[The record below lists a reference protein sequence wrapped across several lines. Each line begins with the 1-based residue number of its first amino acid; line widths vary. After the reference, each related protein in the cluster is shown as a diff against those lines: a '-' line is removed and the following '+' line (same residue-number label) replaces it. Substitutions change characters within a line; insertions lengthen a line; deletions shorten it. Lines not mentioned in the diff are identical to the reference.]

1 MHVPGSVA
9 LAGRTYPAMSVATVL
24 LNLIAVAMLSL
35 TLLTWRPDNNP
46 RSVLVALLLTSAA
59 ALVWTLVRGVLLEQ
73 RDVAVMVALAFGAL
87 AALTWGTDREL
98 AAFANGS
105 SAPMLSVF
113 AVWFLAIGLARV
125 IAYAGTAVWGLAI
138 ASHSDETLLVPAVT
152 VAVQVVVATEV
163 LGRLRARLDL
173 LARTDEL
180 TGALNRRGAHALVT
194 QHLARR
200 ARLGTPLTVLAL
212 DVDDLRAINNRDGHP
227 AGDAMLRAIVD
238 HLRSGLRPGDE
249 VGRLGGDE
257 FLVVLPGADHGVGDV
272 VARRL
277 AEGAPAS
284 WSVGVAEA
292 RADDDPAALLARAD
306 ARMYERKQ
314 ARRGLDQA

>member
-1 MHVPGSVA
+1 MPGSVVV
-9 LAGRTYPAMSVATVL
+9 AGRRYPAMTVATVL
-24 LNLIAVAMLSL
+24 LNLIAIAMLSL

-46 RSVLVALLLTSAA
+46 RSALVALIVTAA
-59 ALVWTLVRGVLLEQ
+59 AGLVWTLARGALLEQ

-105 SAPMLSVF
+105 SVPMLSVF

-125 IAYAGTAVWGLAI
+125 IAYVGTAVWGLAI
-138 ASHSDETLLVPAVT
+138 ASHADETLLVPAVT

-163 LGRLRARLDL
+163 LGRLRARLDQ

-194 QHLARR
+194 QQLTRR

-212 DVDDLRAINNRDGHP
+212 DVDDLRAVNNRDGHP
-227 AGDAMLRAIVD
+227 AGDGR
-238 HLRSGLRPGDE
+238 HQ
-249 VGRLGGDE
+249 RLGRAAAAARDRAGD
-257 FLVVLPGADHGVGDV
+257 
-272 VARRL
+272 RR
-277 AEGAPAS
+277 APAF
-284 WSVGVAEA
+284 
-292 RADDDPAALLARAD
+292 RTPTR
-306 ARMYERKQ
+306 
-314 ARRGLDQA
+314 RRGGSPRWRRVPRGASGRGPRGG